1 MTDPTDLERRAAA
14 GDTDAQLQLAVQLFE
29 ELTPEAFHRAAAL
42 VESAAANGHCGAI
55 SQLATL
61 EGTGAG
67 RPQSFDRA
75 LELLEY
81 AAELGSEHAQA
92 QLQLLAA
99 TASTDWPR
107 VRSAIDVQQLLSVPE
122 KTIISE
128 TPRVRIMA
136 GFASKAECDWV
147 ISRTGYKLGRAMI
160 WDEVGGKGRIDP
172 TRSNSTVEVR
182 LTDMDVVMEIVRAR
196 IAVAT
201 RLPEPVFETPQV
213 MHYTV
218 GQEFKLH
225 HDYLDPKQPGHAMDM
240 KQRGQRIATFL
251 LYLNDGFE
259 GGETEFPRAD
269 ITVRGAA
276 GDALFFANI
285 TRDGKPDPLT
295 THAGRPPTSGEKWIM
310 SQWIRDRSP
319 GAPATGA

>member
-1 MTDPTDLERRAAA
+1 MSDDTDLEERASA
-14 GDTDAQLQLAVQLFE
+14 GDTDAQYRLSVQLFE
-29 ELTPEAFHRAAAL
+29 ALAPEAFNRATSL
-42 VESAAANGHCGAI
+42 IESAAANGHAEAI

-61 EGTGAG
+61 EATGAG
-67 RPQSFDRA
+67 RAQNFDRA

-81 AAELGSEHAQA
+81 AAELGSGHAQA
-92 QLQLLAA
+92 QLQLLAKSK
-99 TASTDWPR
+99 STDWPR
-107 VRSAIDVQQLLSVPE
+107 LRRAIDLRRLLSVPD
-122 KTIISE
+122 KTIVCE
-128 TPRVRIMA
+128 EPRVRIIE
-136 GFASKAECDWV
+136 GFASKAVCDWV
-147 ISRTGYKLGRAMI
+147 IARTGHKLGRAMI
-160 WDEVGGKGRIDP
+160 WDEVGGMGRIDP
-172 TRSNSTVEVR
+172 DRSNSAAEVR
-182 LTDMDVVMEIVRAR
+182 LTDMDVAIEILRAR

-225 HDYLDPKQPGHAMDM
+225 HDYLDPELPGHAMDM

-251 LYLNDGFE
+251 IYLNDGFE

-295 THAGRPPTSGEKWIM
+295 THAGRSPTSGEKWIL

-319 GAPATGA
+319 GAPAP

>member
-1 MTDPTDLERRAAA
+1 MTDATDLEQRAAA
-14 GDTDAQLQLAVQLFE
+14 GDTDAQYRLALILFE
-29 ELTPEAFHRAAAL
+29 ELTPEAFHRASAL
-42 VESAAANGHCGAI
+42 VESAAANGHSGAI

-61 EGTGAG
+61 EATGAA
-67 RPQSFDRA
+67 RPQNFDRA

-107 VRSAIDVQQLLSVPE
+107 VRSAIDVQQLLNVPE

-128 TPRVRIMA
+128 APRIRIIA

-147 ISRTGYKLGRAMI
+147 IARTGHKLGRAMI

-172 TRSNSTVEVR
+172 ARSNSAVEVR
-182 LTDMDVVMEIVRAR
+182 LTDMDVVLEILRAR

-225 HDYLDPKQPGHAMDM
+225 HDYLDPDLPGHAMDM

-251 LYLNDGFE
+251 VYLNDGFE

-285 TRDGKPDPLT
+285 TRDGKADPLT
-295 THAGRPPTSGEKWIM
+295 THAGRPPTSGEKWIL

-319 GAPATGA
+319 GAPAPSA